1 MAARKR
7 KRSKLIWLL
16 VALLLI
22 GGAGYWVKDNYFTEE
37 PPEIMTSPVTRGD
50 IEKTVLA
57 TGILKPA
64 KLVAV
69 GAQVS
74 GRVTSLDVSVGDS
87 VKEGDLIAEI
97 DSETQENDLRTAEA
111 SLANVRAQK
120 EEKQATLVQAEQ
132 ALARQTRMI
141 NQNAVSRA
149 DYEEAEA
156 TVKVTKAQI
165 SALDAQIAE
174 AEVAVETAKVD
185 LGYTKITAPMDGT
198 VLWVVTQ
205 EGQTVNAIQSAP
217 TIVIL
222 GQLDTMTVRAEISE
236 VDVVDVK
243 PGQPVYFTV
252 LGNPD
257 RRYESTLSFIEPA
270 PESITSDSMVAS
282 SSSSSS
288 SASESAI
295 YYNGIF
301 EVPNQDRELRTY
313 MTAEVHIVLGQAH
326 DVLTL
331 PSAALGNKGAD
342 GTYSVHVLGADGN
355 VAERKVKIGLN
366 DKIRAEVVS
375 GLSEGDRVVMGQP
388 GAASDTTNGR
398 RRGPR
403 GPMGL

>member
-16 VALLLI
+16 VAILLI
-22 GGAGYWVKDNYFTEE
+22 GGAGYWVKTNYFAEE
-37 PPEIMTSPVTRGD
+37 PPEIMTSAVTRGD

-74 GRVTSLDVSVGDS
+74 GRVTSLKVSVGDS

-97 DSETQENDLRTAEA
+97 DSETQANDLRTAEA

-156 TVKVTKAQI
+156 TVKVTRAQI
-165 SALDAQIAE
+165 AALDAQIAE

-185 LGYTKITAPMDGT
+185 LGYTQITAPMDGT

-288 SASESAI
+288 SSASEKAI

-313 MTAEVHIVLGQAH
+313 MTAEVHIVLGQAN
-326 DVLTL
+326 DVLIL
-331 PSAALGNKGAD
+331 PSAALGSKGAD
-342 GTYSVHVLGADGN
+342 GKYSVHVLEANGN
-355 VAERKVKIGLN
+355 VVERHVEIGLN

-388 GAASDTTNGR
+388 GEAASGQ

-403 GPMGL
+403 GPMGF

>member
-74 GRVTSLDVSVGDS
+74 GRVTSLDVGVGDS

-288 SASESAI
+288 SASEKAI

-331 PSAALGNKGAD
+331 PSAALGSKDAD
-342 GTYSVHVLGADGN
+342 GKYSVNVLEPDGN
-355 VAERKVKIGLN
+355 VAERKVEIGLN

-388 GAASDTTNGR
+388 GSSESGR
-398 RRGPR
+398 RRGRR
-403 GPMGL
+403 GPMGF

>member
-22 GGAGYWVKDNYFTEE
+22 GGAGYWARGNYFTEE

-74 GRVTSLDVSVGDS
+74 GRVTSLDVGVGDS

-282 SSSSSS
+282 SSSGSS
-288 SASESAI
+288 SASEKAI

-301 EVPNQDRELRTY
+301 DVPNQDRELRTY

-331 PSAALGNKGAD
+331 PSAALGSKGAD
-342 GTYSVHVLGADGN
+342 GTYSVHVLEADGN
-355 VAERKVKIGLN
+355 VAERTVKIGLN

-388 GAASDTTNGR
+388 GSSGSGR

-403 GPMGL
+403 GPMGF

>member
-7 KRSKLIWLL
+7 KRSKLIWVL

-388 GAASDTTNGR
+388 GATSDAANGR

>member
-22 GGAGYWVKDNYFTEE
+22 GGAGYWAKGSYFTEE

-74 GRVTSLDVSVGDS
+74 GRVTSLDVGVGDS

-282 SSSSSS
+282 SSSGSS
-288 SASESAI
+288 SASEKAI

-301 EVPNQDRELRTY
+301 DVPNQDRELRTY

-326 DVLTL
+326 NVLTL
-331 PSAALGNKGAD
+331 PSAALGSKGAD
-342 GTYSVHVLGADGN
+342 GTYSVHVLEADGN
-355 VAERKVKIGLN
+355 VAERTVKIGLN

-388 GAASDTTNGR
+388 GSSGSGR

-403 GPMGL
+403 GPMGF